1 MKKLSL
7 IPAIAVVL
15 TSLSANSETVRVA
28 VTYEKSASVSQSS
41 VMRKAQGESCVT
53 TVDGLRELCVPNK
66 HRNSV
71 SRDSFGV
78 VSTAKKGKTSKHLA
92 SLTLEGDSAEQVLE
106 TLKSTG
112 WYNTVELDVVVSSGN
127 PKVRVAGSSTSGLTG
142 ATNDPEY
149 VNQFYL
155 HSEIDPNDLNNQTKG
170 AMSHLTRALD
180 RVVNKERKIGI
191 AVLDS
196 AFAEK
201 DGEFSFDG
209 GYSFATAFDNERG
222 PDYLQLG
229 NEDREYCGMHGYG
242 VAGVIGAQTNN
253 GVDIAGGV
261 NDINLYAFR
270 VMSCSF
276 GYLTDVA
283 DALNHVAKQEIDGVP
298 AFEGHVDVVNLSLGG
313 QGPTCPSFMQDAI
326 DAANDAGIAVVVAA
340 GNDSIPASDFI
351 PTNCKGIVTVGAL
364 DREGELASYSNYG
377 DDVDVSAQG
386 TDVLSFG
393 YTDDQVYWWE
403 GTSFAAPLVASSIAM
418 AKKDAPSL
426 SSSMMRLL
434 TSVSVSDFADTNT
447 HCETMGCGKGLLN
460 ADKLVEMAQ
469 LAEQGDLS
477 SIKHALADKST
488 CDLQWYEDHVGNFAQ
503 LCSMYRVSFL
513 EGIASSG
520 TEYELYRVA
529 KGRDISVRG
538 ELVTNTQESTTVL
551 ADIDITAYDYAFKM
565 CSNGVCEDEF
575 IELGTSQL
583 ERSTPAICGN
593 Q

>member
-7 IPAIAVVL
+7 ISVLAVAFV
-15 TSLSANSETVRVA
+15 SQSANAESIRVA
-28 VTYEKSASVSQSS
+28 VTYEKSVSVAKSS
-41 VMRKAQGESCVT
+41 ILRSELGQSCVT
-53 TVDGLRELCVPNK
+53 TVDGSRQICVPTK
-66 HRNSV
+66 YRNSV
-71 SRDSFGV
+71 SNDSFSSNAKANKSETV
-78 VSTAKKGKTSKHLA
+78 KRLTA
-92 SLTLEGDSAEQVLE
+92 LTVEGDSPEQVLE
-106 TLKSTG
+106 TLKATG

-127 PKVRVAGSSTSGLTG
+127 PKARISGSSTSGLTG

-155 HSEIDPNDLNNQTKG
+155 HSEVDPNDLNNQTKG

-180 RVVNKERKIGI
+180 RVVNKDRKIGI

-261 NDINLYAFR
+261 NDINLYGFR

-283 DALNHVAKQEIDGVP
+283 DALLHVAKQDVDGVP
-298 AFEGHVDVVNLSLGG
+298 AFEGDVDVVNLSLGG
-313 QGPTCPSFMQDAI
+313 KGPTCPSFMQAAI
-326 DAANDAGIAVVVAA
+326 DAANDRDITVVVAA
-340 GNDSIPASDFI
+340 GNESIPVSDFI
-351 PTNCKGIVTVGAL
+351 PTNCDGVVVVSAL
-364 DREGELASYSNYG
+364 DREGELASYSNHG

-403 GTSFAAPLVASSIAM
+403 GTSFAAPLVTSSIAM

-426 SSSMMRLL
+426 SSSMVRLL
-434 TSVSVSDFADTNT
+434 TSVSASDFADKNT
-447 HCETMGCGKGLLN
+447 QCETMGCGKGLLN

-477 SIKHALADKST
+477 SIKHALADKSN

-520 TEYELYRVA
+520 TEYELYRVD

-538 ELVTNTQESTTVL
+538 ELVTNTQESTIVL
-551 ADIDITAYDYAFKM
+551 ADIDVTAYDYAFKM

-583 ERSTPAICGN
+583 ESSTPAICGN
-593 Q
+593 